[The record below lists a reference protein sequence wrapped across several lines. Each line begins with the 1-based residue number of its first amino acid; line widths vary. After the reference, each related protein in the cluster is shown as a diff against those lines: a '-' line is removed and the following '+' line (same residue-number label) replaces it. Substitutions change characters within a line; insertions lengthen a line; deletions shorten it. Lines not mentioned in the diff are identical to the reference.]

1 MCFYK
6 LFVNFHRM
14 DYETD
19 DVLANTSEELIVS
32 LRHENNL
39 QQDIIKG
46 LKDQA
51 DQDKKQLTL
60 LLMTV
65 NNMSMMHVTCNMR
78 LKVANRQARYIYE
91 MLESFPIVKNMIN
104 STDALSGSQVEER
117 LETLI
122 AQWSQANH
130 VLDFLPDGT
139 NGQNNRARPV
149 FSFTD
154 FERYF
159 DEATNHIKPQV
170 AELQAKFSTS
180 LRTFQDGFVLLGS
193 DSVFPSAL
201 HAYLGTIISMFQ
213 YHNSAEWPIRYDLL
227 NPAVISYEDGELYT
241 ACVLTNVQDLQV
253 VNTEIPTLPKRFK
266 FKTSKRKK

>member
-1 MCFYK
+1 
-6 LFVNFHRM
+6 M

-39 QQDIIKG
+39 QQDIIQG

-51 DQDKKQLTL
+51 DQDQKQMTL
-60 LLMTV
+60 LLMTI
-65 NNMSMMHVTCNMR
+65 NNMSMLHVTCNMR
-78 LKVANRQARYIYE
+78 LKVANRQARFLYNLI
-91 MLESFPIVKNMIN
+91 ESFPIVKNMIN
-104 STDALSGSQVEER
+104 STDTLYGSQVEER
-117 LETLI
+117 LEPLI
-122 AQWSQANH
+122 AKWSQANH
-130 VLDFLPDGT
+130 MSDFLPDGA
-139 NGQNNRARPV
+139 NGKNNRARPV
-149 FSFTD
+149 FSFSN
-154 FERYF
+154 FARYF
-159 DEATNHIKPQV
+159 DETKLLIKPHV

-180 LRTFQDGFVLLGS
+180 LKTFQDGFVLLGS

-227 NPAVISYEDGELYT
+227 NPAVISYEDEELYT

-253 VNTEIPTLPKRFK
+253 VNTEITTLPKKFK